1 MSNSATPRPVSCQAP
16 LSMRF
21 SRQEYWSGLPFPSP
35 GDLPDPGIQPG
46 PLATEVTWH
55 GTHTYACFFLLSVYP
70 FIHTCP
76 SISHYFSFS
85 GVSWLPRCLSPLH
98 LWSLLGKRAHWTLA
112 RDCPQR
118 LPAPLWALARCP
130 LWCLI
135 CSLRARD
142 PVCPSHHSL
151 QLPSPHRT
159 SLSSRERSVT
169 VLCSE
174 GPGRAPNHSSRVHA
188 KTCVC
193 VHACTCVYACTHVH
207 VCSGPFVN

>member
-1 MSNSATPRPVSCQAP
+1 MDRGVGYSPRGRKES
-16 LSMRF
+16 
-21 SRQEYWSGLPFPSP
+21 
-35 GDLPDPGIQPG
+35 DT
-46 PLATEVTWH
+46 TEVTWH

-112 RDCPQR
+112 RDCPPR

-151 QLPSPHRT
+151 QLPSPHKT

-174 GPGRAPNHSSRVHA
+174 GPGWAPNHSSRVHA

-193 VHACTCVYACTHVH
+193 VHACTRVYACTHVH